1 MYATALPCEPTA
13 GEVVPGVLRSRGR
26 LLLHARFADGRT
38 IPDHLEEEGPSRIR
52 FPAAARRGRSL
63 EGIIL
68 NTGGGV
74 AGGDH
79 FAARMEAG
87 EEARLVLTSQ
97 AAEKCYRSDGGL
109 SRLSVDLAVAPGAS
123 LDWLPQATIL
133 FDGARVTRTIR
144 ADVAEG
150 ARLLLVESVVLGR
163 TARGER
169 FTYGQL
175 TDSWRVRRGGRLVYA
190 DGLSLEGAVGGVL
203 DRSACAQGWAAFA
216 TALLVAPDALERLDA
231 LREASEALQEARDD
245 VEIGVSAWDGM
256 ASVRLLAREGLG
268 LDAAIRRL
276 LAPLGVCDPPRIWH
290 F

>member
-1 MYATALPCEPTA
+1 MPFEPAA
-13 GEVVPGVLRSRGR
+13 GVIVPGALRSRGR

-38 IPDHLEEEGPSRIR
+38 IPDRLEEEGPSRIR

-87 EEARLVLTSQ
+87 EGARLVLTSQ
-97 AAEKCYRSDGGL
+97 AAEKCYRSDGGV
-109 SRLSVDLAVAPGAS
+109 SRLSVDLAVEAGAS

-133 FDGARVTRTIR
+133 FDGARVTRSIR
-144 ADVAEG
+144 AEVAEG
-150 ARLLLVESVVLGR
+150 ARLLLVESVILGR

-169 FTYGQL
+169 FTYGRL
-175 TDSWRVRRGGRLVYA
+175 TDSWRIRRGGRLIYA
-190 DGLSLEGAVGGVL
+190 DGLSLDGAVGGVL
-203 DRSACAQGWAAFA
+203 ARRACANGWAAFA
-216 TALLVAPDALERLDA
+216 SLLLVAPDAMGRLDA
-231 LREASEALQEARDD
+231 LREVGEALHEMRAD

-256 ASVRLLAREGLG
+256 ACVRLLAQDGAG

-276 LAPLGVCDPPRIWH
+276 IAPLGVCDPPRIWH

>member
-1 MYATALPCEPTA
+1 MPCEPAA
-13 GEVVPGVLRSRGR
+13 GETIPGELRSRGR

-38 IPDHLEEEGPSRIR
+38 IPDRIEEQGPTRIR

-68 NTGGGV
+68 NTGGGI

-79 FAARMEAG
+79 VAAAMRAG
-87 EEARLVLTSQ
+87 EGARLVLTSQ

-109 SRLSVDLAVAPGAS
+109 SRLSVELAVEAGAS

-133 FDGARVTRTIR
+133 FDGARVARTIR
-144 ADVAEG
+144 AEVAEG
-150 ARLLLVESVVLGR
+150 ARLLLMESVVLGR

-169 FTYGQL
+169 FTYGRL
-175 TDSWRVRRGGRLVYA
+175 TDSWRIRRGGRLIYA
-190 DGLSLEGAVGGVL
+190 DGLSLDGAVGGVL
-203 DRSACAQGWAAFA
+203 GRPACAQGWAAFA
-216 TALLVAPDALERLDA
+216 TGLLVAPDAMGRLDA
-231 LREASEALQEARDD
+231 LREVAEAVHAARTD

-256 ASVRLLAREGLG
+256 ASVRLLARDGAGLE
-268 LDAAIRRL
+268 AAIRRL
-276 LAPLGVCDPPRIWH
+276 IAPLGVGDPPRIWH

>member
-1 MYATALPCEPTA
+1 MYVTALPCEAAA
-13 GEVVPGVLRSRGR
+13 GETIPGELRSRGR

-38 IPDHLEEEGPSRIR
+38 IPDRIEEQGPSRIR

-79 FAARMEAG
+79 FAASMRAG
-87 EEARLVLTSQ
+87 EGARLVLTSQ

-109 SRLSVDLAVAPGAS
+109 SRLSVDLAVQAGAS

-133 FDGARVTRTIR
+133 FDGARVARTIH
-144 ADVAEG
+144 AEVAEG
-150 ARLLLVESVVLGR
+150 ARLLLMESVVLGR
-163 TARGER
+163 TAHGER
-169 FTYGQL
+169 FTYGRL
-175 TDSWRVRRGGRLVYA
+175 TDSWRIRRGGRLVYA
-190 DGLSLEGAVGGVL
+190 DGLSLGDAAGGVL
-203 DRSACAQGWAAFA
+203 ARAACAHGWAAFA
-216 TALLVAPDALERLDA
+216 TVLLVAPDAMARLDA
-231 LREASEALQEARDD
+231 LREVADAVHAARTD

-256 ASVRLLAREGLG
+256 ASVRLLARDGLG
-268 LDAAIRRL
+268 LDATIRRL
-276 LAPLGVCDPPRIWH
+276 IAPLGVCDPPRIWH